1 MITEAIGGDTLH
13 LHHVGMR
20 FLAACMQSGLGSQ
33 TALSM
38 RSELV
43 GSGHLAHATTD
54 QNPVYPMTIRMTAAW
69 SGKGIRRSE
78 LGGSGH
84 LAPATTGA
92 GRGKGIRRSE
102 LGGSDH
108 LPGTTER
115 GRWSRRTALVESVNG
130 GSARTGNEKCRTKEC
145 AVKEKIEIE
154 IERER
159 VAHTYTE
166 RES

>member
-1 MITEAIGGDTLH
+1 VITEAIGGDTLH

-38 RSELV
+38 GSVLV
-43 GSGHLAHATTD
+43 GSGHLAQATTD
-54 QNPVYPMTIRMTAAW
+54 QSPVYPMTIRMTAA
-69 SGKGIRRSE
+69 